1 MFLSKGYLYLKII
14 SWLLTLISGI
24 SPIGD
29 ILFYGRDI
37 EILNTSKIK
46 EQLIERDDGCGVN
59 FTVSGNSEDI
69 ECTLSFCGKEG
80 WRLQSSYNGKISD
93 YGAAQ
98 LLSYYLDEE
107 DPCSPEP
114 VSISNSENKT
124 LLKAD
129 DDSSAVIQY
138 FPFKITFYSPSGA
151 ESALI
156 NNIAVSDGNTIIR
169 GRLKNREAMWGA
181 GEHFDHVNQRGQHV
195 EINAIDEWA
204 QTKGN
209 SYMPIPILISSR
221 GSGLFFN
228 RYERMTIDV
237 DSRIVPKNTWQFCVF
252 DAPCDMFIYTTEKP
266 ADVLYGYSLLT
277 GFAPEPAEWSYG
289 SIICRYYPDFST
301 VDGVLDMARNMAEND
316 FPWEGV
322 IVEGFNSANDIELKR
337 MDEAVH
343 GIGKKLMIYSQTGS
357 NPFRSLTDETGYH
370 VRNGIT
376 GSINLVPANSD
387 NPADNPDAGSW
398 RFLDITSSEVRD
410 YIYNQIWETKVN
422 DYGVDGAKVDFCELF
437 PDTYDLIFADGNVN
451 GAHHWY
457 PVVYNT
463 LLYDSLSK
471 NPAGTMTINRGGS
484 IGAQRYPWIWLG
496 DQKREFRFLKAQ
508 VKGLLSSGISGIPF
522 ITYDMAGYKNAGEDE
537 ADVFRRA
544 VEFTAFI
551 GNIQTH
557 GDVKRAYDF
566 DDETKDIYRKYVKIH
581 DALRPYLVE
590 QGKVS
595 CSTGIPLVR
604 HLALDYWSDRKVW
617 NIEDEFMLGNKLL
630 VAPILDSGKYR
641 NIYLPE
647 GNWTNLRTGKKYKG
661 GRTLIEYYVPADEIA
676 VFVNEDNY
684 SEAFDKC
691 INDVIAIYNEN

>member
-1 MFLSKGYLYLKII
+1 MFSSKGYLNLKIVAM
-14 SWLLTLISGI
+14 LLAFLAGI
-24 SPIGD
+24 KPFGD
-29 ILFYGRDI
+29 LLFYGRDV
-37 EILNTSKIK
+37 EILNASKIT
-46 EQLIERDDGCGVN
+46 EQPAARNDGCGVD
-59 FTVSGNSEDI
+59 FTVSGNNEDI
-69 ECTLSFCGKEG
+69 RCTLSFCGKEG
-80 WRLQSSYNGKISD
+80 WRLQSAHNGKISD
-93 YGAAQ
+93 RGAAQ
-98 LLSYYLDEE
+98 MLSYYLDEE
-107 DPCSPEP
+107 DPCTFEP
-114 VSISNSENKT
+114 VSVSGSSNKT
-124 LLKAD
+124 LLRAAD
-129 DDSSAVIQY
+129 NSSAEILY
-138 FPFKITFYSPSGA
+138 SPFRITFYSPSGA
-151 ESALI
+151 ESAQI

-169 GRLKNREAMWGA
+169 GSLQREEALWGA

-221 GSGLFFN
+221 GSGLFMN
-228 RYERMTIDV
+228 RYERMTIDA

-266 ADVLYGYSLLT
+266 SDVLFGYSLLT

-322 IVEGFNSANDIELKR
+322 IVEGFNAADDGELKR
-337 MDEAVH
+337 MDVAVH
-343 GIGKKLMIYSQTGS
+343 GLDKKLMVYSQTGS
-357 NPFRSLTDETGYH
+357 NPFRSLTDETAYL

-410 YIYNQIWETKVN
+410 YIYGRIWENKVKN
-422 DYGVDGAKVDFCELF
+422 YGVDGAKVDFCELF
-437 PDTYDLIFADGNVN
+437 PDTYDLILADGTVS

-457 PVVYNT
+457 PVVYNA
-463 LLYDSLSK
+463 LLYDSLSR
-471 NPAGTMTINRGGS
+471 NPTGTMTINRGGS

-496 DQKREFRFLKAQ
+496 DQKREFIFLQAQ
-508 VKGLLSSGISGIPF
+508 VKGLLSSGISGVPF
-522 ITYDMAGYKNAGEDE
+522 VTCDMAGYKNAGEDE
-537 ADVFRRA
+537 AHVFRRA

-566 DDETKDIYRKYVKIH
+566 DDETKAIYRKYAKIH

-590 QGKVS
+590 QGKIS
-595 CSTGIPLVR
+595 CSTGLPLVR
-604 HLALDYWSDRKVW
+604 HLALDYWTDSSVW
-617 NIEDEFMLGNKLL
+617 NVEDEFMLGNKFL

-647 GNWTNLRTGKKYKG
+647 GNWSDLWTGKKYTG
-661 GRTLIEYYVPADEIA
+661 GRTLIAYSVREDEIA
-676 VFVNEDNY
+676 VFVNEDHD
-684 SEAFDKC
+684 SASFDAC
-691 INDVIAIYNEN
+691 IQDVIAIYNGN